1 VFGVSWRAYRA
12 ILVACVVVYGLPF
25 GVSVWGIAAAA
36 LVSLSVTGVAGR
48 IADACSVNTLDA
60 DPEKVRQLEEETGFA
75 LPTLDDAE
83 IKTLVQQ
90 VQDATG
96 LSQDKAIAYVANDL
110 ERPTNAIQSIVN
122 PIKAALPRP
131 GDRIT
136 VESMQTIMAEQVQQA
151 LAVPPHMFDYRE
163 LRSQPPLTSS
173 QVNDWY
179 WCDVVLLDD
188 TGRQRMR
195 VPIPPPWRWEFVD
208 AGTASYAGTN
218 NSRRFRCLDAVR
230 FGFTEYI
237 IGMGWILKIGDYES
251 ELVDLTMGRKG
262 FANGDMLIIQDIK
275 INEDT
280 YMRLLAAYKEDHACI
295 PPDNDTA
302 LLRQIVS
309 HTMSSSYPLPAIM
322 PPLDNYT
329 YPIGK
334 ETK

>member
-36 LVSLSVTGVAGR
+36 LVSLSVTGVAGM

-122 PIKAALPRP
+122 PIKAAL
-131 GDRIT
+131 
-136 VESMQTIMAEQVQQA
+136 
-151 LAVPPHMFDYRE
+151 
-163 LRSQPPLTSS
+163 RSQPPVAAVAMLVDINGHILKTMP
-173 QVNDWY
+173 
-179 WCDVVLLDD
+179 L
-188 TGRQRMR
+188 
-195 VPIPPPWRWEFVD
+195 PPPPWPTSGD
-208 AGTASYAGTN
+208 Q
-218 NSRRFRCLDAVR
+218 FRCPDKLVYQARETVMTRGFRIRVGDIQTPVTR
-230 FGFTEYI
+230 FNGRSTVT
-237 IGMGWILKIGDYES
+237 MNSPDILKVEMCVEQEIYD
-251 ELVDLTMGRKG
+251 ELCRQYTSRAADREN
-262 FANGDMLIIQDIK
+262 A
-275 INEDT
+275 
-280 YMRLLAAYKEDHACI
+280 LLA
-295 PPDNDTA
+295 
-302 LLRQIVS
+302 QIVS